1 MAGTVFLSCGQN
13 DRELAIA
20 ERIASL
26 LQGPPFGLNVFIAR
40 STNNLYS
47 LNNDVLLKLAYADYF
62 IFVNFCRKTGGFP
75 GSIYSHQE
83 LAMALAVGHE
93 RVLLF
98 SEEGAPNAGVIQFVV
113 QNRPPFS
120 TPDELLEQIRKDVE
134 REQWSPDYSR
144 FLRAKQ
150 LEKRTDVV
158 FGDGVGNLL
167 SGTSIGVVIE
177 NQSSDLQDSIIVTL
191 ETVDAKEPAYLFRSP
206 LKVSAQRRYD
216 AAMPPQSSII
226 FDILMEGTCATRTE
240 TKAGVFLVSA
250 LDLSPLP
257 ALFEDRDDHE
267 MVFRVDA
274 RMRKPIRFKL
284 IRQNGE
290 YKLS

>member
-1 MAGTVFLSCGQN
+1 VAGTVFLSCGQN

-26 LQGPPFGLNVFIAR
+26 LQAPPFGLNVFIAR

-62 IFVNFCRKTGGFP
+62 LFVNFCRTTAGFP

-83 LAMALAVGHE
+83 LAMALALGHE

-98 SEEGAPNAGVIQFVV
+98 SEKGAPNAGVIQFMV

-120 TPDELLEQIRKDVE
+120 TPDELLEQVRKDVE

-158 FGDGVGNLL
+158 FGDGVGNVL

-177 NQSSDLQDSIIVTL
+177 NQSGDLQDSIIVTL
-191 ETVDAKEPAYLFRSP
+191 EKVDGKETAYLFRSP

-216 AAMPPQSSII
+216 AAMPPQSLII
-226 FDILMEGTCATRTE
+226 FDILMEGTCTRTE
-240 TKAGVFLVSA
+240 TKAGVFLLSA

-257 ALFEDRDDHE
+257 ALFADRDDHE

-284 IRQNGE
+284 LRQKGE
-290 YKLS
+290 YILS